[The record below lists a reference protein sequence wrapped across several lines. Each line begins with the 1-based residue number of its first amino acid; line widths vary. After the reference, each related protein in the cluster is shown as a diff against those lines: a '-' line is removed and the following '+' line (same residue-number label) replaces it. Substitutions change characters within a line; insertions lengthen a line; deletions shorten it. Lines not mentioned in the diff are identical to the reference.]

1 MIDLKYA
8 KENINKYKFDYSGY
22 LIIVDTIRT
31 ADIIENGGFYQMKKQ
46 LLYLNKKYEKELLL
60 LKRYLDDTTFV
71 YNVNGL
77 KANEIKKK
85 LEDFNNILP
94 AIGYVNLGLIKEI
107 VKN

>member
-22 LIIVDTIRT
+22 LVIVDTIRT

-46 LLYLNKKYEKELLL
+46 LIYLNKKYEKELLF
-60 LKRYLDDTTFV
+60 LKKYLDDTTFL
-71 YNVNGL
+71 YNINNL
-77 KANEIKKK
+77 KGQQIKKK
-85 LEDFNNILP
+85 LEEFNSILP

-107 VKN
+107 IKN

>member
-8 KENINKYKFDYSGY
+8 KENINKYKFDYFGY
-22 LIIVDTIRT
+22 LVIVDTIRT
-31 ADIIENGGFYQMKKQ
+31 TDIIENGGFYKMKKQ

-60 LKRYLDDTTFV
+60 LKRYLIDTIFV

-77 KANEIKKK
+77 KANEVKKK
-85 LEDFNNILP
+85 LEEFNNILP

-107 VKN
+107 IRN

>member
-22 LIIVDTIRT
+22 LVIVDTIRT
-31 ADIIENGGFYQMKKQ
+31 ADIIENGGFYKMKKQ

-60 LKRYLDDTTFV
+60 LNKYLDASTFI
-71 YNVNGL
+71 YNINNLKGL
-77 KANEIKKK
+77 QIKKK
-85 LEDFNNILP
+85 LEEFNNILP

-107 VKN
+107 IKN

>member
-22 LIIVDTIRT
+22 LVIVDTIRT
-31 ADIIENGGFYQMKKQ
+31 ADIIENGGFYKMKKQ

-60 LKRYLDDTTFV
+60 LNKYLDASTFI
-71 YNVNGL
+71 YNINNLKGL
-77 KANEIKKK
+77 QVKKK
-85 LEDFNNILP
+85 LEEFNNILP

-107 VKN
+107 IKN

>member
-22 LIIVDTIRT
+22 LVIVDTIRT
-31 ADIIENGGFYQMKKQ
+31 ADIIENGGFYKMKKQ

-60 LKRYLDDTTFV
+60 LNKYFNASTFI
-71 YNVNGL
+71 YNINNLKGL
-77 KANEIKKK
+77 QIKKK
-85 LEDFNNILP
+85 LEEFNNILP

-107 VKN
+107 IKN

>member
-22 LIIVDTIRT
+22 LVIVDTIRT
-31 ADIIENGGFYQMKKQ
+31 ADIIENGGFYKMKKQ

-60 LKRYLDDTTFV
+60 LNKYLDASTFI
-71 YNVNGL
+71 YNINILKGL
-77 KANEIKKK
+77 QIKKK
-85 LEDFNNILP
+85 LEEFNNILP

-107 VKN
+107 IKN